1 MSIEVNSFID
11 LGLKIDETNNNPKNI
26 LLLGNT
32 KGFFG
37 SCSEDKNIFTNACG
51 DEETIK
57 NNYFWLENEYNVCN
71 SNLYIIGNT
80 DVCNYYHHII
90 SDMARMMGKKPKY
103 KYMDINI
110 CAKKKGISEEKEIER
125 YYVNILKEQQGK
137 RMKFDKII
145 MNPPY
150 DGNLHL
156 KILEQ
161 AISLLKD
168 DGNCINLSPIRW
180 LQDPL
185 AELKSKSDYK
195 TFGDSIVKKITS
207 LKVIKNNEAREMFSM
222 AVNEALGIYT
232 LGTNNVEYYLSFR
245 NTIEDF
251 FFQKV
256 LKPTYT
262 GSYESVLKYRT
273 KEGSPNYSDYFVRL
287 PKFHSNVNSIEWYDP
302 ISRNIEISMNLPCK
316 GTCDATIN
324 FDSKDKA
331 INFWKSMQTCF
342 YRYICYK
349 AKVAQRVPYPAIPY
363 LGSVENPRTHKIGYE
378 SEWTNKDFYE
388 YFGITEQEQKE
399 IEETMKPYM

>member
-1 MSIEVNSFID
+1 M
-11 LGLKIDETNNNPKNI
+11 T
-26 LLLGNT
+26 
-32 KGFFG
+32 
-37 SCSEDKNIFTNACG
+37 
-51 DEETIK
+51 
-57 NNYFWLENEYNVCN
+57 
-71 SNLYIIGNT
+71 
-80 DVCNYYHHII
+80 
-90 SDMARMMGKKPKY
+90 
-103 KYMDINI
+103 
-110 CAKKKGISEEKEIER
+110 
-125 YYVNILKEQQGK
+125 
-137 RMKFDKII
+137 FDKII

-150 DGNLHL
+150 CRNLHL

-168 DGNCINLSPIRW
+168 DGICINLSPIRW

-185 AELKSKSDYK
+185 AELKSNSDYK

-207 LKVIKNNEAREMFSM
+207 LKVIKNNEAREMFSIE
-222 AVNEALGIYT
+222 VNEALGIYT

-256 LKPTYT
+256 LKPTYIGT
-262 GSYESVLKYRT
+262 YESVLKYRT

-302 ISRNIEISMNLPCK
+302 ISRNIEVSMNLPCK

-349 AKVAQRVPYPAIPY
+349 AKVSQRVPYSVIPY

-378 SEWTNKDFYE
+378 SEWTDKDFYE

-399 IEETMKPYM
+399 IEETMKPYK

>member
-37 SCSEDKNIFTNACG
+37 SCSEDKNILTNSCG

-90 SDMARMMGKKPKY
+90 SDMASMMGKKPKY

-125 YYVNILKEQQGK
+125 YYVNILKEQRGK

-150 DGNLHL
+150 DNGLGG
-156 KILEQ
+156 KITVE

-168 DGNCINLSPIRW
+168 GKDCVCLMPLSNYKNKS
-180 LQDPL
+180 
-185 AELKSKSDYK
+185 AELWRKVK
-195 TFGDSIVKKITS
+195 TFELADPKLFVDADITKNLCICTLENKNVDKYSWEDMQFESFDKRYIEFYKRNKELPSRYVFRRCDNATAEEFDFETQIVESNRLPFIKDINVMGGFNGFRVGSGVGYRLNIQKNIQDLPNGLCVLDLYNKISKDNFCKFAYTDNPKNLVNKLLFGLNLKTVSNECSIAIPQINWETISDNPLWKKGDYDGAVLDVMG
-207 LKVIKNNEAREMFSM
+207 LKWDEEK
-222 AVNEALGIYT
+222 
-232 LGTNNVEYYLSFR
+232 
-245 NTIEDF
+245 NTI
-251 FFQKV
+251 
-256 LKPTYT
+256 
-262 GSYESVLKYRT
+262 
-273 KEGSPNYSDYFVRL
+273 VR
-287 PKFHSNVNSIEWYDP
+287 
-302 ISRNIEISMNLPCK
+302 R
-316 GTCDATIN
+316 IN
-324 FDSKDKA
+324 
-331 INFWKSMQTCF
+331 T
-342 YRYICYK
+342 
-349 AKVAQRVPYPAIPY
+349 
-363 LGSVENPRTHKIGYE
+363 
-378 SEWTNKDFYE
+378 
-388 YFGITEQEQKE
+388 
-399 IEETMKPYM
+399 

>member
-1 MSIEVNSFID
+1 M
-11 LGLKIDETNNNPKNI
+11 
-26 LLLGNT
+26 
-32 KGFFG
+32 
-37 SCSEDKNIFTNACG
+37 
-51 DEETIK
+51 
-57 NNYFWLENEYNVCN
+57 
-71 SNLYIIGNT
+71 
-80 DVCNYYHHII
+80 
-90 SDMARMMGKKPKY
+90 
-103 KYMDINI
+103 
-110 CAKKKGISEEKEIER
+110 
-125 YYVNILKEQQGK
+125 Q
-137 RMKFDKII
+137 FDKII
-145 MNPPY
+145 INPPY
-150 DGNLHL
+150 CRNLHL

-256 LKPTYT
+256 LKPTYIGT
-262 GSYESVLKYRT
+262 YESVLKYRT

-302 ISRNIEISMNLPCK
+302 ISRNIEVSMNLPCK

-378 SEWTNKDFYE
+378 SEWTDKDLFE

-399 IEETMKPYM
+399 IKETMKPYM